1 MIRRPIYDSSA
12 VSRHLNLPL
21 SSFSNFLF
29 STSSRSYEDE
39 TQEPVVSNRNPKSS
53 IGSPTRVQKLI
64 ASQSDP
70 LLAKEIFD
78 YASQQPNFRHSQSSH
93 FVLILKLGRSRYFNL
108 IDDVLAKHRASGYL
122 VTGELFTY
130 LIKIYAE
137 AKLPDKAFT
146 TFYKMLEFNFTP
158 QPKHLNRIL
167 EVLVSHRGYLQR
179 AFELFKSAR
188 LHGVM
193 ANTRTYNI
201 LMQAFCL
208 NDDLSIAYQLFGK
221 MLERDVVPDVESYR
235 ILIQGFCRKGQANGA
250 MELLEDMLNK
260 GFVPDRT
267 LIGGLCDQ
275 GMFDEG
281 KKYLQ
286 EMISKGFSPH
296 FSVSNCLVK
305 GFCSFGK
312 VKDACDVIELVMK
325 NKEALHLDTWEM
337 IIPIICK
344 EDESEKIRMFLED
357 AMKVEISGDTRLVD
371 AEKGGVYRL
380 LFLRN
385 CRESSI
391 NLSMAVTRQP
401 ELDQDDTAVESVDF
415 STVKF
420 GTPEALEY
428 VRSLT
433 DVGAM
438 TRLLHECIAY
448 QRSLDS
454 DLDTLLSQRTE
465 LDRNLAQLQGSAD
478 ILDIVKADA
487 DHMFGNV
494 RSTCDLADQVS
505 GKVRELDLAQS
516 RVNVTLSRIDAIV
529 ERGNCIEGVKTA
541 LDSEDYES
549 AATFVQRFLQIDSQY
564 KDSGSD
570 QREQLLASK
579 KQLEGIVK
587 KKLLSAI
594 DQRDH
599 PTILRFVRLYSPLGM
614 EEEGLQLYVG
624 YLKKVIAMRG
634 RMEYENVV
642 ELMEQGL
649 GQVNFVGCLTNL
661 FKDIVMAIEEND
673 EILRGLCGEDGVVYA
688 ICELQEE
695 CDSRG
700 SLILKKYMEFR
711 KLARL
716 ASDINNSPNLNLLA
730 GGASEGPD
738 PREVE
743 MYVEEILSLMQL
755 GEDYTEF
762 MVSKIKSL
770 TSVDPELLP
779 RATKAFRN
787 GSFSKVIQDV
797 TGFYV
802 ILEGFFMVENVR
814 KATRIDEHVPDSL
827 TTSMVDDVFYVLQSC
842 LRRAISTSN
851 ISSVIAVLSNA
862 GSLLGNDYHEALQQ
876 KIREPNLGARL
887 FLGGIGVENTGTEI
901 ATALNNMDVSCEYIL
916 KLKHEIEEQ
925 CTEVF
930 PAPADRE
937 RIKSCLSELGE
948 LSNTFKQLLNS
959 GMEQLV
965 ATVTPRVRPVLDTV
979 ATISYEL
986 TETEYAENEV
996 NDPWVQRLLH
1006 SVETN
1011 AAWLQPL
1018 MTSNNYDSF
1027 LHLIIDFI
1035 VKRLE
1040 VIMMQKRFSQLGG
1053 LQLDRDTRALVSH
1066 FSGMTQ
1072 RTVRDKFA
1080 RLTQMATILNLE
1092 KVSEILDFWGENSGP
1107 MTWRLT
1113 PAEVRRVLGLRVEF
1127 KPESIAALKL

>member
-1 MIRRPIYDSSA
+1 MPSTPIR
-12 VSRHLNLPL
+12 
-21 SSFSNFLF
+21 
-29 STSSRSYEDE
+29 
-39 TQEPVVSNRNPKSS
+39 
-53 IGSPTRVQKLI
+53 
-64 ASQSDP
+64 
-70 LLAKEIFD
+70 
-78 YASQQPNFRHSQSSH
+78 
-93 FVLILKLGRSRYFNL
+93 
-108 IDDVLAKHRASGYL
+108 
-122 VTGELFTY
+122 
-130 LIKIYAE
+130 
-137 AKLPDKAFT
+137 
-146 TFYKMLEFNFTP
+146 
-158 QPKHLNRIL
+158 
-167 EVLVSHRGYLQR
+167 
-179 AFELFKSAR
+179 
-188 LHGVM
+188 
-193 ANTRTYNI
+193 
-201 LMQAFCL
+201 
-208 NDDLSIAYQLFGK
+208 
-221 MLERDVVPDVESYR
+221 
-235 ILIQGFCRKGQANGA
+235 
-250 MELLEDMLNK
+250 
-260 GFVPDRT
+260 
-267 LIGGLCDQ
+267 
-275 GMFDEG
+275 
-281 KKYLQ
+281 
-286 EMISKGFSPH
+286 
-296 FSVSNCLVK
+296 
-305 GFCSFGK
+305 
-312 VKDACDVIELVMK
+312 
-325 NKEALHLDTWEM
+325 
-337 IIPIICK
+337 
-344 EDESEKIRMFLED
+344 
-357 AMKVEISGDTRLVD
+357 
-371 AEKGGVYRL
+371 
-380 LFLRN
+380 
-385 CRESSI
+385 
-391 NLSMAVTRQP
+391 SMAVARQSDF
-401 ELDQDDTAVESVDF
+401 DQDDAAVDSVDS

-454 DLDTLLSQRTE
+454 DLETLLSQRTE
-465 LDRNLAQLQGSAD
+465 LDGNLVQLQGSAK

-541 LDSEDYES
+541 LESEDYES
-549 AATFVQRFLQIDSQY
+549 AAKFVQRFLQIDSQY

-579 KQLEGIVK
+579 KQLEGIAK
-587 KKLLSAI
+587 KKLMAAI

-614 EEEGLQLYVG
+614 EEEGLQLYVV

-634 RMEYENVV
+634 RMEYENAV
-642 ELMEQGL
+642 EIMEQGH
-649 GQVNFVGCLTNL
+649 GQVDFVECLTNL
-661 FKDIVMAIEEND
+661 FRDIIMAIEEND

-700 SLILKKYMEFR
+700 SLILKKYMEYR

-716 ASDINNSPNLNLLA
+716 ASDINNSPHLNLLA

-738 PREVE
+738 PKEVE
-743 MYVEEILSLMQL
+743 LYVEEIDKLMNM
-755 GEDYTEF
+755 GEGYTEY

-814 KATRIDEHVPDSL
+814 KAIRIDEHVLDSF
-827 TTSMVDDVFYVLQSC
+827 TTSMVEDVFYVLQKC
-842 LRRAISTSN
+842 LSRAIATSN
-851 ISSVIAVLSNA
+851 ISSAIAVLSNA

-901 ATALNNMDVSCEYIL
+901 ATALNNMDVSCEYVL

-925 CTEVF
+925 CAKSQVF

-965 ATVTPRVRPVLDTV
+965 ATVTPRIRPVLDTV

-1035 VKRLE
+1035 VRRLE

-1053 LQLDRDTRALVSH
+1053 LQLDRDMRALVSH

-1072 RTVRDKFA
+1072 ITVRDKFA

-1092 KVSEILDFWGENSGP
+1092 KVSEILDFWGENAGP

-1113 PAEVRRVLGLRVEF
+1113 PAEVRRILGLRVEF